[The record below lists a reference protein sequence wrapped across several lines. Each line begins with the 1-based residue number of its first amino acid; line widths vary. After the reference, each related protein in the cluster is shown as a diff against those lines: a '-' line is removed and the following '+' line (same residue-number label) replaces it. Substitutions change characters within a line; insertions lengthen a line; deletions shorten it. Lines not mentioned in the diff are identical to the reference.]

1 MMVKGVSQMLCAP
14 VLMIAAA
21 TASVNAQSEHV
32 RIAVAEFDYSDTSGE
47 QRDQAADHSRRL
59 KAFAEMIRNELANSG
74 KYEVV
79 VIDCA
84 GKLCSAGTIA
94 PADLFA
100 AARQAGARLLL
111 YGGIQKLSTLIQ
123 YAKAEAVDVKASR
136 LVFDRLMT
144 FRGDTDEAWAHAE
157 HFLAREFL
165 SQDVR

>member
-1 MMVKGVSQMLCAP
+1 MVCAA

-21 TASVNAQSEHV
+21 MASLNAQSERV

-59 KAFAEMIRNELANSG
+59 KAFAEMIRNELASSG

-79 VIDCA
+79 AIDCA
-84 GKLCSAGTIA
+84 GKPCSAGTTA

-100 AARQAGARLLL
+100 AAHQAGARLIL

-123 YAKAEAVDVKASR
+123 HAKAEAIDVDANR

-144 FRGDTDEAWAHAE
+144 FRGDTDESWAHAE

-165 SQDVR
+165 SRDVR